1 MKQLKQYLCSPIG
14 MNLVNV
20 LFWAAILLSQ
30 DLIQL
35 IACGCWIVYLIYCI
49 RRSSSKIVTVVYGLF
64 LVFAAAMVIGGG
76 YTLVTYEE
84 EPTRVYAFRGENDQ
98 FSISNGV
105 IVVSDEEDVFYGGTL
120 EEKGEHLSDLSAYSI
135 SFYFELG
142 SETHTLLSNRIID
155 TTGTPI
161 HLPDEL
167 GKVSGNGIIEWRGL
181 EQLESQLYC
190 ELETKD
196 LDGNIEVQKQQMEV
210 VQITKE

>member
-1 MKQLKQYLCSPIG
+1 MKHLKQYLCSPVG

-35 IACGCWIVYLIYCI
+35 IAYGCWIAYLIYCI

-64 LVFAAAMVIGGG
+64 LVFAAVMVIGGG
-76 YTLVTYEE
+76 YTLMNHEE
-84 EPTRVYAFRGENDQ
+84 EPTRVYAFHGENDQ
-98 FSISNGV
+98 FSVSNGV

-167 GKVSGNGIIEWRGL
+167 GKVSGNGIIEWRRL

-196 LDGNIEVQKQQMEV
+196 LDGNIEVQQIQMEV